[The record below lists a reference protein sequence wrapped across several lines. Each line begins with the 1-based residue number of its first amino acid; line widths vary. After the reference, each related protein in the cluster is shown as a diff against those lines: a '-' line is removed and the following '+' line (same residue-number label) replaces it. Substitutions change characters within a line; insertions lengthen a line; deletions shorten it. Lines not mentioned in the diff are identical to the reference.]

1 LAPLPVA
8 AFEMR
13 SISASAQGPMMRRLS
28 LSFESVFSGRN
39 TARGWFYGTADH
51 AKLIGEANASLSRM
65 PTDNQQEEYLF

>member
-1 LAPLPVA
+1 
-8 AFEMR
+8 
-13 SISASAQGPMMRRLS
+13 MMRRLS